1 MGERWEAPAKVNLSL
16 EVGPPDRSGYHPL
29 RSLVQTI
36 ELLDIVDLE
45 EAEDDRLTV
54 EGAADLDEH
63 DNLVWKAAD
72 GAARG
77 GRRPRLDIKLGKRIP
92 IAAGLGG
99 GSSDAAATL
108 SAVAPM
114 VGLPETELAA
124 IASRIGADVPLFLV
138 GGTMR
143 MEGYGERITAETSLR
158 DFAIGLVVP
167 DIALVTPDVYRRWDE
182 MGGPAGPAFEGR
194 PLPPS
199 LRVHGALRNDL
210 TPAALSLATG
220 LGDLISE
227 LGREWEA
234 PVLMSGSGP
243 TLFACFP
250 GLDEAEDAIRQVP
263 GAVRSVHAAGL
274 RSRGVAPEE

>member
-1 MGERWEAPAKVNLSL
+1 MGERWEAPAKVNFSL

-54 EGAADLDEH
+54 EGAELDEQ

-72 GAARG
+72 HAARG
-77 GRRPRLDIKLGKRIP
+77 GRRPRLDIKLEKRIP
-92 IAAGLGG
+92 VAAGLGG

-108 SAVAPM
+108 SAIAPM
-114 VGLPETELAA
+114 VGLPETELAT
-124 IASRIGADVPLFLV
+124 IASRVGADVPLFLV
-138 GGTMR
+138 GGTMW

-158 DFAIGLVVP
+158 DFAVGLVVP
-167 DIALVTPDVYRRWDE
+167 DIALATPDVYRRWDE
-182 MGGPAGPAFEGR
+182 MGGPAGPVFEGR

-199 LRVHGALRNDL
+199 LRVHGELRNDL
-210 TPAALSLATG
+210 TPAALSLAPG

-227 LGREWEA
+227 LGREWGA

-263 GAVRSVHAAGL
+263 GVVRSVHAAGL
-274 RSRGVAPEE
+274 RGGGVAPED